1 VKPLLLGPNQFPRFY
16 RGGPAIARLRG
27 LGSGDDY
34 QPEDWVGSTTTT
46 WGARDE
52 GLTRLEDGRTLRD
65 AMAKAPEAFLGPEH
79 VERFGPEP
87 ALLVKLLDAGE
98 RLPVHFHPGRSFAAR
113 HLGSSY
119 GKTEAWFVVSARP
132 GAEVGFGWTEEM
144 ASEVVVSWVENQEVE
159 AMLAALRWVS
169 VAAGDAL
176 FVPAGTVHAIGEGIL
191 IVELQEPTDLS
202 VLMEWKGFAI
212 DGARLGHLGLGFD
225 VALSALDR
233 SAMRDADLARLRRG
247 GDGERPGRR
256 SLFPPEADAFFRA
269 ERIAVDGGSSLAPSF
284 SLLVVLEGSG
294 VLVCS
299 AGDEVGLRRGA
310 TVLVPYAAGECRIE
324 GALDVIRCMPPRPSS
339 PSVR

>member
-1 VKPLLLGPNQFPRFY
+1 VRPLLLGPNQFPRFY

-34 QPEDWVGSTTTT
+34 SPEDWVGSTTTT

-65 AMAKAPEAFLGPEH
+65 AIAHAPEAFLGPEH
-79 VERFGPEP
+79 VERFGPDP

-98 RLPVHFHPGRSFAAR
+98 RLPVHFHPGRGFAAR

-119 GKTEAWFVVSARP
+119 GKTEAWFIVSAP
-132 GAEVGFGWTEEM
+132 PSAAVGLGWTEEM
-144 ASEVVVSWVENQEVE
+144 ASEVVASWVEHQDVE
-159 AMLAALRWVS
+159 AMLAALRWVA

-176 FVPAGTVHAIGEGIL
+176 FVPAGTVHAIGEGVL

-225 VALSALDR
+225 VALGALDR
-233 SAMRDADLARLRRG
+233 SAMRDSDLARLRRG
-247 GDGERPGRR
+247 VDGKCRGRR

-294 VLVCS
+294 ALVCS
-299 AGDEVGLRRGA
+299 AGEEVGLRRGT
-310 TVLVPYAAGECRIE
+310 TVLVPHAAGECRIE
-324 GALDVIRCMPPRPSS
+324 GTLDVIRCMPPAPALA
-339 PSVR
+339 